1 MAITTENTYL
11 IYSETEG
18 GTYTKLID
26 IKEFPDLMTTPGTVE
41 ITTLSDHMKR
51 YLAGLKDTG
60 TLEFN
65 ANYSLEDYKKCVA
78 LEGKTGYYGVQF
90 GKDGEDGV
98 FLFAADMSVT
108 VKGGGT
114 ESAVDMGVNLIVS
127 SEVELSDSVKV
138 TIA

>member
-11 IYSETEG
+11 IYSASG
-18 GTYTKLID
+18 STYAKLVD

-60 TLEFN
+60 TLEFK
-65 ANYSLEDYKKCVA
+65 ANYDLADYKKLVA
-78 LEGKTGYYGVQF
+78 LEGTEGKYGVQF
-90 GKDGEDGV
+90 GKEGEDGV
-98 FLFAADMSVT
+98 FIFDGEMSVT
-108 VKGGGT
+108 VAGGGT
-114 ESAVDMGVNLIVS
+114 EAAVDMGVNIIVS